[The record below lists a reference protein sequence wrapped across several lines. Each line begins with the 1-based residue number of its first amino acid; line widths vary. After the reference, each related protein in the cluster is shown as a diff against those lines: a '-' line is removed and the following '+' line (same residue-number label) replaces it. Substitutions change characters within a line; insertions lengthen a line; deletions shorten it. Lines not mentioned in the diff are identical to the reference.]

1 VIETLPF
8 SADAERG
15 LLCSF
20 LLSPEV
26 FLHYGLAL
34 KPELFYVPAHRIVY
48 ETLRRL
54 SEKGYPFEFTFVRER
69 LRADGQLEEIGGL
82 EALDELYRFLPTA
95 CNAAYYLE
103 DVAEYYRRRCAM
115 LACQRLLE
123 IITEAKDDYRVT
135 LAETIEQTLT
145 GLVLDFRKS
154 TRDLSGLLDETL
166 DEIAAR
172 AEDKAR
178 SAVVFDVWPLDS
190 ELSGIEPGELVVIS
204 SETSGG
210 KSALALQ
217 AARATAQ
224 KGHTVA
230 IFSLEM
236 RPTQLC
242 ERMLSAQGQVSMR
255 SLRTGKLSPA
265 EIERMNRAQAE
276 LRQLPIIIEQNYHDT
291 IAQIVNSCRALK
303 TAHKTS
309 NLRLVIIDY
318 LQLLAGEP
326 TRKDMTRERE
336 VASISRRLKLMALEL
351 GLSVIA
357 LSQLNDEGYLRES
370 RAIGHDADV
379 IVNLKALDERGAVE
393 FNLRK
398 VRQGAQRKLRGFFRS
413 DNMTFLGDVVS
424 SEPF

>member
-1 VIETLPF
+1 
-8 SADAERG
+8 
-15 LLCSF
+15 
-20 LLSPEV
+20 
-26 FLHYGLAL
+26 
-34 KPELFYVPAHRIVY
+34 
-48 ETLRRL
+48 
-54 SEKGYPFEFTFVRER
+54 
-69 LRADGQLEEIGGL
+69 
-82 EALDELYRFLPTA
+82 
-95 CNAAYYLE
+95 
-103 DVAEYYRRRCAM
+103 
-115 LACQRLLE
+115 
-123 IITEAKDDYRVT
+123 
-135 LAETIEQTLT
+135 
-145 GLVLDFRKS
+145 
-154 TRDLSGLLDETL
+154 
-166 DEIAAR
+166 
-172 AEDKAR
+172 
-178 SAVVFDVWPLDS
+178 
-190 ELSGIEPGELVVIS
+190 
-204 SETSGG
+204 
-210 KSALALQ
+210 
-217 AARATAQ
+217 
-224 KGHTVA
+224 
-230 IFSLEM
+230 
-236 RPTQLC
+236 
-242 ERMLSAQGQVSMR
+242 MLSAQGQVSMR